1 MIARDV
7 NVRVLPCSPAFSRL
21 LPPSLVFA
29 RPIFKSLY
37 IETAIPRNE
46 SYIHK
51 DLRSLPL
58 YRSSPKHQGLAT
70 LVTYFI

>member
-7 NVRVLPCSPAFSRL
+7 NVRVLPCPPAFSRL
-21 LPPSLVFA
+21 LPPSPVFA

-46 SYIHK
+46 SYTRIC
-51 DLRSLPL
+51 DRCLCTALRQNTRVSLP
-58 YRSSPKHQGLAT
+58 S
-70 LVTYFI
+70 